1 MKVYLAGPI
10 SGLTFG
16 ESTDW
21 RKGVESELGY
31 LGISAYSPLRAKDY
45 LESEGVLEG
54 SYEQHPLS
62 SAKGILTRDRW
73 DVQTAD
79 LILVNLIGA
88 ERISIGTVMEIAYA
102 DAARTPVVLAMEPG
116 NNHTHPMLEQ
126 ASGFI
131 VHTLEEAVALTK
143 AILLPAGWDPA
154 F

>member
-1 MKVYLAGPI
+1 MYLAGPI

-16 ESTDW
+16 ASTDW
-21 RKGVESELGY
+21 RIEVQRQLAESGLTG
-31 LGISAYSPLRAKDY
+31 YSPLRAKDY
-45 LESEGVLEG
+45 LTSEGVLEG

-79 LILVNLIGA
+79 LVLVNLIGA

-102 DAARTPVVLAMEPG
+102 DSIRTPVVLAMEPG
-116 NNHTHPMLEQ
+116 NAHGHPMLEQ

-131 VHTLEEAVALTK
+131 VNTLEEAVALTK
-143 AILLPAGWDPA
+143 AILLPAVV
-154 F
+154 